1 MVGSSEYTSNS
12 RLVLPSSKDPT
23 TAVSSYCHAQ
33 SQIVTTR
40 KVGGKK
46 EKRTKKKVYELI
58 SRSWVKETKI
68 TYKNRSFHHYV
79 SPGFQMGEKKGILCF
94 SLIFVT
100 TYKKLP
106 DEKDKDN
113 TWNKTHNC
121 HLASRWVERLQEI
134 IKHMLWK
141 LEYCSIPQ

>member
-1 MVGSSEYTSNS
+1 MVNS
-12 RLVLPSSKDPT
+12 HSAPKLPSSKDPT

-46 EKRTKKKVYELI
+46 EKRTKKKVYKLI
-58 SRSWVKETKI
+58 SWSWVKETKI

-113 TWNKTHNC
+113 T
-121 HLASRWVERLQEI
+121 
-134 IKHMLWK
+134 
-141 LEYCSIPQ
+141 